1 MGSPRS
7 VMATGNRQR
16 LTLEQLD
23 DAARRLTDPEGFGKV
38 ALRVS

>member
-7 VMATGNRQR
+7 AVATGARQR
-16 LTLEQLD
+16 VALEQRD

-38 ALRVS
+38 ALRIS